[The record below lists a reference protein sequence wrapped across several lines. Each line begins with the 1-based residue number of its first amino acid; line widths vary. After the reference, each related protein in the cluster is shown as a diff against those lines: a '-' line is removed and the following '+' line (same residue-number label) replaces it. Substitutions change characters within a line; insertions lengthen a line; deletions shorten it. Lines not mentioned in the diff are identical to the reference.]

1 MDTLF
6 PDSYETSRARFIR
19 DVELLRP
26 KWHSSRLESYPLK
39 TDPSL
44 SIDYAW
50 AEPRKKENL
59 IIISTGLH
67 GIEGY
72 VGSGILKIFMDEFA
86 PRLNIENTGILLVHA
101 INPWGMKNH
110 RRVNE
115 NNVDLNRNFVWDE
128 NFDPKLNPD
137 YEQLIPILNPPRP
150 LSNVFLNSMAY
161 YLRFI
166 SLYLRIEFSKIRLG
180 MIFGQY
186 RHPQGASFGGQTTQE
201 STQFMRGLLQKT
213 LEEYEQVIH
222 LDLHTGYG
230 PRYQMSFYNSTREP
244 ALASELMKRFNY
256 PLIVS
261 GTTSN
266 FYTTTGD
273 IGDYFYQLRDEK
285 YPAKKLFS
293 TCFEFGTFGDSILAQ
308 IRIGRAF
315 MMENRMFQ
323 FGTKSEAARHAV
335 KNEYEEMYFPVETK
349 WREKAIQDCRQAF
362 EGIFSAYGIFS
373 AAK

>member
-1 MDTLF
+1 
-6 PDSYETSRARFIR
+6 
-19 DVELLRP
+19 
-26 KWHSSRLESYPLK
+26 
-39 TDPSL
+39 
-44 SIDYAW
+44 
-50 AEPRKKENL
+50 
-59 IIISTGLH
+59 
-67 GIEGY
+67 
-72 VGSGILKIFMDEFA
+72 
-86 PRLNIENTGILLVHA
+86 
-101 INPWGMKNH
+101 
-110 RRVNE
+110 
-115 NNVDLNRNFVWDE
+115 
-128 NFDPKLNPD
+128 
-137 YEQLIPILNPPRP
+137 
-150 LSNVFLNSMAY
+150 
-161 YLRFI
+161 
-166 SLYLRIEFSKIRLG
+166 
-180 MIFGQY
+180 
-186 RHPQGASFGGQTTQE
+186 
-201 STQFMRGLLQKT
+201 MRGLLQKT

-349 WREKAIQDCRQAF
+349 WREKAIQDCRQAL